1 MFKLPLTRLRKTGL
15 FALITLFLLTG
26 LNQFN
31 HPNFYVSLVPP
42 YLPLSHELAYI
53 SGWVQTIGAIALL
66 FSKTRRIAGYLLIL
80 FLIVVLPANIQMA
93 MHPEHSSCSPVFVYL
108 RLPLEIIMIL
118 WVYWA
123 ALRKKAIHYEV

>member
-15 FALITLFLLTG
+15 FTLIILFLLTG

-31 HPNFYVSLVPP
+31 HPDFYVSHVPP

-53 SGWVQTIGAIALL
+53 SGLVQITGALALL
-66 FSKTRRIAGYLLIL
+66 FSKTRKIAGYLLIL
-80 FLIVVLPANIQMA
+80 FLIAILPANIQMA
-93 MHPEHSSCSPVFVYL
+93 MQPDASHCSPVLVYA
-108 RLPLEIIMIL
+108 RIPLEILMIL

-123 ALRKKAIHYEV
+123 ALRKKAIGYTL